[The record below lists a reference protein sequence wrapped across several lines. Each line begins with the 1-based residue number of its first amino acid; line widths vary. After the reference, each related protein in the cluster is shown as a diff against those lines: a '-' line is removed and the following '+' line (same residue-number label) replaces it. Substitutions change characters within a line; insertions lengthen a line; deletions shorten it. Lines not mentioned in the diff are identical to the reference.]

1 MEQQH
6 FKMGWLAKALVEA
19 MTLISQEAPS
29 FGFPV
34 HFETGKLDYFK
45 CERCRMMAM
54 IEVWIEHVTQHL
66 HTSRLL
72 NCSQNH
78 ICNPGPQMYGHLHS
92 KLDQIGP
99 QY

>member
-34 HFETGKLDYFK
+34 HFETGKLDYLSVNGAGWWQWLKF
-45 CERCRMMAM
+45 E
-54 IEVWIEHVTQHL
+54 
-66 HTSRLL
+66 
-72 NCSQNH
+72 
-78 ICNPGPQMYGHLHS
+78 
-92 KLDQIGP
+92 
-99 QY
+99 